1 MPEASLEAIQE
12 LLQRTLDGLIRQSE
26 DLHEIKQR
34 LSVVEQQGAVLH
46 RITVDL
52 QHQVDRLDM
61 RLDRIERWLGLSDA

>member
-1 MPEASLEAIQE
+1 MPEPNLEAIQE
-12 LLQRTLDGLIRQSE
+12 LLQRTLDGLIRQSG

-34 LSVVEQQGAVLH
+34 LSMVEQQGAVLH

-61 RLDRIERWLGLSDA
+61 RLDRIERRLGSSDA

>member
-1 MPEASLEAIQE
+1 MPEPSLEAIQE

-34 LSVVEQQGAVLH
+34 LSMVEQQGAVLH

-61 RLDRIERWLGLSDA
+61 RLDRIERRLGVSDA